1 VSAAVVL
8 ILAHAGHWI
17 VSALYLAPVVVI
29 VGALMIQ
36 SHRERRRARRS
47 DEEDASQP

>member
-1 VSAAVVL
+1 MIAPAVL

-17 VSALYLAPVVVI
+17 VSALYLVPVLVI
-29 VGALMIQ
+29 VGALTIQ
-36 SHRERRRARRS
+36 SGRERRRARRS